1 MPSMIEI
8 LLRPW
13 KLEPP
18 QKGGRIVTDDEEERV
33 LFVPV
38 DSPENPDSRAI
49 GLALMVGHT
58 LYRTARTMINA
69 GEDPGQDGHAIV
81 TYMEV
86 VLNPAKDS
94 EEETN
99 DN

>member
-1 MPSMIEI
+1 
-8 LLRPW
+8 
-13 KLEPP
+13 
-18 QKGGRIVTDDEEERV
+18 
-33 LFVPV
+33 V
-38 DSPENPDSRAI
+38 DSPEDPDR
-49 GLALMVGHT
+49 VGFDVGPT
-58 LYRTARTMINA
+58 LYRTVRTMINA
-69 GEDPGQDGHAIV
+69 GEDPGQDGHDIV